1 MYPKP
6 DFFLL
11 RKSPVIDLVSKCYL
25 LLGLQESLYIFIKEQ
40 AECQGEPLEPQSGFL
55 L

>member
-25 LLGLQESLYIFIKEQ
+25 DSKNHSMSLLKEQ
-40 AECQGEPLEPQSGFL
+40 AGCQREPLEPQSCFL